1 MNNIDLKFS
10 DKYACLNFV
19 TMSLFDVPY
28 LIVVSSV
35 TYSYVDT
42 SYSILGIISHY
53 DYNIIKNHFFS
64 TVFTVLTMTGMRTKT
79 IAYTTIHSKQTGWYE
94 RYAFRQYPQTPEHTR
109 TTINRPCT
117 DKGRKKKNTLHVNIG
132 E

>member
-10 DKYACLNFV
+10 DKCACLNFV

-35 TYSYVDT
+35 RYSYVDT

-64 TVFTVLTMTGMRTKT
+64 TVFTVLTMTGMQTKT
-79 IAYTTIHSKQTGWYE
+79 IAYTTIHSGQ
-94 RYAFRQYPQTPEHTR
+94 Q
-109 TTINRPCT
+109 
-117 DKGRKKKNTLHVNIG
+117 
-132 E
+132 